1 MSKNRENPSAVRSRI
16 ALVDALISLME
27 EKSFKKISIQEITD
41 TAGLSRQTFY
51 TNFKTKEDIINHAFV
66 KLFEIL
72 DIQDEKDVQFFLK
85 YFRFWEKQKV
95 ILKPLFLQSL
105 DFLFLERN
113 MEYFFKHSN
122 YIRNVFNISKEDSS
136 YIVGYLSNLT
146 YIMLRIWIIEG
157 GEKNI
162 DEVCDITLSLINGNY
177 FKNSKVKR

>member
-16 ALVDALISLME
+16 ALIDALVSLM
-27 EKSFKKISIQEITD
+27 KTKTFNKISIQEITD

-51 TNFKTKEDIINHAFV
+51 TNFKTKEDIINHALV

-72 DIQDEKDVQFFLK
+72 DINDKENELFFST
-85 YFRFWEKQKV
+85 YFKFWEKQIV

-105 DFLFLERN
+105 DFLFLKRN
-113 MEYFFKHSN
+113 MEYFCKHSD
-122 YIRNVFNISKEDSS
+122 YIKNILNISEEDSS

-146 YIMLRIWIIEG
+146 YIMLRVWIIEG
-157 GEKNI
+157 GEKSI
-162 DEVCDITLSLINGNY
+162 DEVCDITLTLLKGNY